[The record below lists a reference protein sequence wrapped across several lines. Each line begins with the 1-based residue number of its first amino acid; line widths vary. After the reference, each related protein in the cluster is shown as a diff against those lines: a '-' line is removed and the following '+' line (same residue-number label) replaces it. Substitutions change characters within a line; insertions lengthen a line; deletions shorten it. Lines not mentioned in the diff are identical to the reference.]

1 MDMDMDMDTTTTTT
15 TTTRITTTTS
25 SLHPHTASSSSGPS
39 STSSPPSKLPIL
51 VLGGTGTVGSR
62 IAAQLAADSYPVVIA
77 SRSAPNSPT
86 PSASASS
93 SSTSPNK
100 TNDSN
105 PDTEKNIHRVYFNWE
120 DRSTWQNPFKYISA
134 LAQAAQISAE
144 IDDEEK
150 KVPDISPYSTTEAE
164 RKAMYQEKAQQ
175 ERENAQKW
183 KDWRIGAVYLIAP
196 PGVLDAAN
204 VMMDF
209 VDFARR
215 QPGSELGSE
224 SAAGGELGLG
234 AGEAAGGLATATEDT
249 VMMGNGGGG
258 VRRFVLQSASCIEPG
273 GPAMGKVHGYF
284 RELGSRGE
292 IEWAV
297 LRPSWFQQNFGVQ
310 ENHVQSIRNEGK
322 IYSAT
327 GDGKIPWISA
337 DDIAAVAVQAL
348 TMPVAPNTEFLV
360 LGPELLSYDDIA
372 RTLSEVLGK
381 KIVHVDLTSG
391 DLERRHRS
399 FGMPEDYSS
408 MMSALDTGIKYGMEN
423 RTNDV
428 VLSVTGV
435 APKTFKEYAESVKHV
450 WQPVDVAPTKP
461 VEVVLINA

>member
-1 MDMDMDMDTTTTTT
+1 MATHPSIVIDRDTTGPAAPDGTTAGTTTTTT
-15 TTTRITTTTS
+15 THITTSTT
-25 SLHPHTASSSSGPS
+25 TAP
-39 STSSPPSKLPIL
+39 STSTTKVKSPIL

-62 IAAQLAADSYPVVIA
+62 IAAQLAASHHPVVIA
-77 SRSAPNSPT
+77 SRSAT
-86 PSASASS
+86 SS
-93 SSTSPNK
+93 SPSNSRSAGVASEPNRPA
-100 TNDSN
+100 NS
-105 PDTEKNIHRVYFNWE
+105 TEKNENLHRVYFDWL
-120 DRSTWQNPFKYISA
+120 DRSTWANPFNYISR
-134 LAQAAQISAE
+134 LTKQQLEKEKSDPRAQ
-144 IDDEEK
+144 
-150 KVPDISPYSTTEAE
+150 PSPYSTTAAE
-164 RKAMYQEKAQQ
+164 REAMAQDSAQREEEEKKA
-175 ERENAQKW
+175 W
-183 KDWRIGAVYLIAP
+183 KIQSVYLIAP
-196 PGVLDAAN
+196 PGVMDAAG

-215 QPGSELGSE
+215 LPAPGFEDSTE
-224 SAAGGELGLG
+224 GEGR
-234 AGEAAGGLATATEDT
+234 D
-249 VMMGNGGGG
+249 GGG
-258 VRRFVLQSASCIEPG
+258 VKRFVLQSASCIEPG

-297 LRPSWFQQNFGVQ
+297 LRPSWFQQNFAVQ
-310 ENHVQSIRNEGK
+310 DNHVQSIRDEGK

-372 RTLSEVLGK
+372 STLSDVLGK
-381 KIVHVDLTSG
+381 RIVHVDLTSS

-423 RTNDV
+423 RTNDL

-435 APKTFKEYAESVKHV
+435 APKTFREYAESVKHV
-450 WQPVDVAPTKP
+450 WQPSVVETVTP
-461 VEVVLINA
+461 VEVVWTAA